1 MMIKK
6 IIVSFLGTTA
16 LMGCTLPVAAQ
27 EFELTYTAELQTD
40 FKKGTN
46 WVNLFRT
53 DFSLPI
59 GEHFRADLAT
69 ISTAKTREE
78 RLVDDLLTFSNIEEG
93 NIPLALSVLGLNYQ
107 IGKSSFFFGIRNLN
121 EDYFTSPCTS
131 LFTNSSC
138 GIFPTIS
145 ANYPI
150 ANYPV
155 ASVGVD
161 YKLGLKHWTFETS
174 LYNGTGYRNFT
185 GRENVFRICPKS
197 DGILSITSINYRNND
212 NGYYLGIAL
221 HDGLPIGDEEDNKM
235 EKEEKAKKK
244 EQNAVLWG
252 YVEQLISP
260 RVHILL
266 QYSISPTEKRGC
278 RHYAGAGFVF
288 QCKNTTGGIFTGY
301 ADFKDKYEWVNE
313 LTWQI
318 HFWKNG
324 YIQPTLHFIKN
335 NQGKAVIGLLRFGY
349 TIKGD

>member
-6 IIVSFLGTTA
+6 IIVSFLRATA
-16 LMGCTLPVAAQ
+16 VMGCCPLAAQ
-27 EFELTYTAELQTD
+27 EFGLTYTTELQTD

-46 WVNLFRT
+46 WVNLLRT

-69 ISTAKTREE
+69 ISTAKTRED

-93 NIPLALSVLGLNYQ
+93 NIPLALSILGLNCQ
-107 IGKSSFFFGIRNLN
+107 IGKSSLFFGIRNLN

-145 ANYPI
+145 TNYPI

-155 ASVGVD
+155 ASVGLD
-161 YKLGLKHWTFETS
+161 YKLELKHWTFESS

-197 DGILSITSINYRNND
+197 DGILSVTSINYQNND
-212 NGYYLGIAL
+212 NGYYFGFAL
-221 HDGLPIGDEEDNKM
+221 HDGLPVGDEEGS
-235 EKEEKAKKK
+235 ERQETAEKKK
-244 EQNAVLWG
+244 ELNTVLWG
-252 YVEQLISP
+252 YAEQRIFP
-260 RVHILL
+260 HVHMLL
-266 QYSISPTEKRGC
+266 QYSISPTEKKGC
-278 RHYAGAGFVF
+278 RNYAGAGFVF

-301 ADFKDKYEWVNE
+301 ADFKDKYEWVSE

-318 HFWKNG
+318 PCWKNG

-335 NQGKAVIGLLRFGY
+335 NQEKAVIGLLRFGY
-349 TIKGD
+349 TI